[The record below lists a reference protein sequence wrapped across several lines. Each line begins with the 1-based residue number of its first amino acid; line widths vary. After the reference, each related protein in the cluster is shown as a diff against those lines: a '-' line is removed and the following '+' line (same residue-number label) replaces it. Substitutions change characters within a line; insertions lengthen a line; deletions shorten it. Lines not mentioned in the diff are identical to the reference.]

1 MKKVMSW
8 APYALLVVLAGL
20 SAGCGQKTHPVKV
33 VVDPSFQT
41 GAVEKIAVFPFA
53 SALTPAAD
61 PNNLAPRTFDQF
73 FRTELDK
80 RNDYQ
85 WVAPTS
91 VEYAIESEGL
101 REDAEKFIDSW
112 RKSHQVDAEFLA
124 KMGKALQVDAVLVG
138 VVELWQQDEVDAR
151 ESAAAASYVG
161 ATLTI
166 FDVKDGK
173 VLFEAA
179 DEDMLEGVRG
189 EDRDRQLVRSGS
201 GQIYSDPSGSLFKAP
216 ALDEVAL
223 KVAQALAGSIP
234 AR

>member
-1 MKKVMSW
+1 MKKAFLWMACVG
-8 APYALLVVLAGL
+8 LAGL
-20 SAGCGQKTHPVKV
+20 VAFAAGCGKKTHPVKV

-41 GAVEKIAVFPFA
+41 GTVEKIAVFPFA

-73 FRTELDK
+73 FRAELDK

-91 VEYAIESEGL
+91 VAYALESEGL
-101 REDAEKFIDSW
+101 KEDAKRFVDTW
-112 RKSHQVDAEFLA
+112 RKNHQADAEFLA
-124 KMGKALQVDAVLVG
+124 KMGKALQVDAVLIG
-138 VVELWQQDEVDAR
+138 VVELWQQDEVDPR

-161 ATLTI
+161 ATVTI
-166 FDVKDGK
+166 FDVKDGH
-173 VLFEAA
+173 VLFEAV

-189 EDRDRQLVRSGS
+189 EDRDRQIVRSGS
-201 GQIYSDPSGSLFKAP
+201 GQVYSDPAGALFKAP
-216 ALDEVAL
+216 PLDEIAI
-223 KVAQALAGSIP
+223 KVAAALAVSIP